1 MIQQLF
7 LFFFI
12 IIISLYLIVPCNSK
26 IFNRPIWSCPYNQ
39 NRLLHLYI
47 PESDGEYT
55 SQSLFDVYSFT
66 HISHGMILFYVL
78 YYFHNYSKSKDMIY
92 YSLIYS
98 FVFEI
103 VWEIIENTP
112 FIIKK
117 YRDNSKESRNYKGD
131 SIINSI
137 GDVMTMFIGFLIAWK
152 YTKESVYLL
161 VINELI
167 LYYFIND
174 NLIKNIYN
182 VFIK

>member
-1 MIQQLF
+1 MCLK
-7 LFFFI
+7 
-12 IIISLYLIVPCNSK
+12 LYVN
-26 IFNRPIWSCPYNQ
+26 
-39 NRLLHLYI
+39 
-47 PESDGEYT
+47 
-55 SQSLFDVYSFT
+55 
-66 HISHGMILFYVL
+66 
-78 YYFHNYSKSKDMIY
+78 
-92 YSLIYS
+92 
-98 FVFEI
+98 
-103 VWEIIENTP
+103 IENTP

-117 YRDNSKESRNYKGD
+117 YRDNSKEVEIIKD

>member
-1 MIQQLF
+1 
-7 LFFFI
+7 
-12 IIISLYLIVPCNSK
+12 
-26 IFNRPIWSCPYNQ
+26 
-39 NRLLHLYI
+39 
-47 PESDGEYT
+47 
-55 SQSLFDVYSFT
+55 
-66 HISHGMILFYVL
+66 
-78 YYFHNYSKSKDMIY
+78 MIY

-103 VWEIIENTP
+103 IWEIIENTP